1 GTRNDKREFHSET
14 RNLFSR
20 REGSSNRPIS
30 YRLNLHGLAFD
41 KGGESTPPREISSE
55 KPAGIASSEQELSP
69 AVNLD
74 INQRRH
80 TASEETR

>member
-1 GTRNDKREFHSET
+1 MEERRWVAVMGTSGR
-14 RNLFSR
+14 LSR
-20 REGSSNRPIS
+20 GILRSQ
-30 YRLNLHGLAFD
+30 
-41 KGGESTPPREISSE
+41 GGESTPPREISSE